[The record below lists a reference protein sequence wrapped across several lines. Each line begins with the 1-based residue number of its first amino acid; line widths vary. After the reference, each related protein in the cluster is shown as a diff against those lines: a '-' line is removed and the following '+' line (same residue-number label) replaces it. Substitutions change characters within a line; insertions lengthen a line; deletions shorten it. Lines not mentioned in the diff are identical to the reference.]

1 MATKFEQY
9 LLRWPWPKHSSID
22 GVAPFQWSLD
32 GGGRELIQEVIQSKP
47 EAILLELGCFMGGA
61 PRAWLSQN
69 SKLKCIC
76 VDPWGDN
83 LVPYVKNLQN
93 VDWALHSY
101 GRETLAH
108 YGELLERYGPMAIV
122 RNNLEEFQDRCVLVQ
137 GGAPAVFDELSS
149 AGVTPDI
156 VFLDALKQWDEFLGA
171 SETFPDAVITGDDWS
186 WRDKDGKYPVREYA
200 SEIAR
205 RRGGTVFATR
215 ATFVIS
221 EPRHGL
227 QVDKKYMVASN

>member
-1 MATKFEQY
+1 MTTIFERHLQ
-9 LLRWPWPKHSSID
+9 RWPWPPSRIE

-47 EAILLELGCFMGGA
+47 DAVLLELGCFMGGA
-61 PRAWLSQN
+61 PRAWLSQYPN
-69 SKLKCIC
+69 LKCIC

-83 LVPYVKNLQN
+83 LVSYVKNLQN

-108 YGELLERYGPMAIV
+108 YGELLARYGPMAIV
-122 RNNLEEFQDRCVLVQ
+122 RNNLKEFQDRCILVQ
-137 GGAPAVFDELSS
+137 GGAPGVFGELAA
-149 AGVTPDI
+149 AGVSPDI
-156 VFLDALKQWDEFLGA
+156 VFLDALKQREEFLGA
-171 SETFPDAVITGDDWS
+171 SETFPDAIITGDDWS
-186 WRDKDGKYPVREYA
+186 WRDQNGKYPVREFA
-200 SEIAR
+200 AEIACH
-205 RRGGTVFATR
+205 RGGKLYATR

-227 QVDKKYMVASN
+227 NIDEKYLVSEN